1 MYSQKHGKEGVYKE
15 FEESYIFHI
24 LYRYCFI
31 YNTHNMQSAMVGG
44 GGGVWGWTPDSGA
57 MDFTILLERFI
68 NNKTLKL
75 VFLKCIWE

>member
-31 YNTHNMQSAMVGG
+31 YNTHNMQSAMVVGG
-44 GGGVWGWTPDSGA
+44 GGGFGVE
-57 MDFTILLERFI
+57 LLIQGPWISQF
-68 NNKTLKL
+68 
-75 VFLKCIWE
+75 C